1 MYYTFFYTN
10 CKSFYTFFIFC
21 YTKKL
26 VKKVY
31 FTNIKKIY
39 LVNEKMSRYR
49 SRFIWTKEKDWEW
62 KFVQD
67 TSNGLKKTTLLSNEG
82 FHTINQEYEPENQD
96 LWYVKTTI
104 SFHWSNPLAI
114 ADHLHAFR
122 NFLEAKPL
130 QSEKAQWIEKWT
142 ELEKEITKDWSTKSL
157 RIWESKHYSFIWWF
171 YLYDLPLWNVSFD
184 FCYRI
189 KHWKLSFEEL
199 KKKADE
205 IRNNWTFYY
214 PDLQNLLYK
223 HKTSWYEDALE
234 VQEYLNNNYEMTLD
248 GTEIKLQ
255 KKQEKKSN
263 YRLRILWIA
272 LFLLFI
278 ISRF

>member
-1 MYYTFFYTN
+1 
-10 CKSFYTFFIFC
+10 
-21 YTKKL
+21 
-26 VKKVY
+26 
-31 FTNIKKIY
+31 
-39 LVNEKMSRYR
+39 MSRYR
-49 SRFIWTKEKDWEW
+49 SRFIWTKKKDWEW

-114 ADHLHAFR
+114 ADHLHTFR

-234 VQEYLNNNYEMTLD
+234 VQEYLNNNYEMTLN

-278 ISRF
+278 ISCF